1 MTSELDSV
9 DLRLLELLQSNG
21 RITNLELAEQL
32 GLSPTPVARR
42 WKRLEE
48 EGYIRGYT
56 ALVDRKKLGYSVS
69 AYIMVRL
76 RSNKWQMA
84 EQFERSVAQL
94 NQVMDCSVVTG
105 NADYLLRVVARD
117 LEDYERFVKRELA
130 VIDSVETIDSTI
142 VLSQTVERSNLPL

>member
-1 MTSELDSV
+1 MTNKLDSF
-9 DLRLLELLQSNG
+9 DLRLLEILQSDG
-21 RITNLELAEQL
+21 RITNLEMAERL

-56 ALVDRKKLGYSVS
+56 ALVDRKMLGYSVA
-69 AYIMVRL
+69 AYVMVRL

-84 EQFERSVAQL
+84 EQFEQSVAQL
-94 NQVMDCSVVTG
+94 SYVMDCSVVTG

-142 VLSQTVERSNLPL
+142 VLSQTVERFNLPL

>member
-48 EGYIRGYT
+48 EGYIRGYA

-94 NQVMDCSVVTG
+94 NQVMDCAVVTG

>member
-1 MTSELDSV
+1 MASELDSV

-21 RITNLELAEQL
+21 RMTNLELAEQL

-48 EGYIRGYT
+48 DGYIRGYT

-117 LEDYERFVKRELA
+117 LEDYERFVKHELA